1 MKNIHII
8 STDKPSRLYSYKSID
23 LYLHSEIVDANSANL
38 NCKNQNIYITSDEPI
53 KEGDYGLIGK
63 DIGKIIIS
71 GDGYEFLMGVSIS
84 YEYAD
89 FYYLQEVC
97 KKIILTDN
105 KDLIKD
111 GVQSIP
117 DEFLEWFVKNS
128 SCEFVKTELLNVSEV
143 LWEEYFKKHGV
154 YPKYPYYEKIIIP
167 KEEIKRKIDTCYNF
181 DMEIGCVQDIC
192 RCEQE
197 EPKQEPQFGTK
208 EFNDLAGQYFGG
220 KPSTKLHK
228 GEVVDESYPK
238 EFKQETLEE
247 AVVKYSNN
255 FTGDEGKFAI
265 EDFINGVKW
274 QEERMYSET
283 EVLQLLLRLQQT
295 ESYNNLYEWF
305 EQNKKK

>member
-8 STDKPSRLYSYKSID
+8 PTEKPSELYINMQGILSKSNSLLLRLKSR
-23 LYLHSEIVDANSANL
+23 H
-38 NCKNQNIYITSDEPI
+38 IYITSDEKI

-63 DIGKIIIS
+63 DIGKIIIN
-71 GDGYEFLMGVSIS
+71 GDGYEFLMGVAIS

-97 KKIILTDN
+97 KKIVLTTDQ
-105 KDLIKD
+105 DLIKD

-117 DEFLEWFVKNS
+117 DEFLEWFVKNP
-128 SCEFVKTELLNVSEV
+128 SCESVEVILYLKSITNPITNEDYPTVQYRHFDLNKMICKY
-143 LWEEYFKKHGV
+143 EY
-154 YPKYPYYEKIIIP
+154 KIIIP
-167 KEEIKRKIDTCYNF
+167 KEEVKQYSKYLSCCRSKEECYCK
-181 DMEIGCVQDIC
+181 EL
-192 RCEQE
+192 
-197 EPKQEPQFGTK
+197 PQFGTK
-208 EFNDLAGQYFGG
+208 EFYTFFSDLCDKNLGG

-228 GEVVDESYPK
+228 GEVVDKSYPK

-247 AVVKYSNN
+247 AAVKYSNN

-274 QEERMYSET
+274 QQERMYSET